1 MSEQL
6 TRQDVRLLA
15 RYVAVV
21 LSSGDVIIFLLLVSL
36 LVPAVGGTPDVW
48 DEEWIAAALALAYF
62 LVLQVIMIPLIV
74 WMYRF

>member
-6 TRQDVRLLA
+6 TRRELRPLA

-21 LSSGDVIIFLLLVSL
+21 LSSADVIIFLLLLGLV
-36 LVPAVGGTPDVW
+36 VPAAGQIPDVW
-48 DEEWIAAALALAYF
+48 DRERIAAALALAYF
-62 LVLQVIMIPLIV
+62 LALQVIMIPVIA